1 MAFIAKPSRYR
12 KIALAVVLFSGMLL
26 GAHLLLPYAIN
37 TQRVQRMLVARAAKA
52 YGGTIEFST
61 FKPALLPW
69 PHVRVTHARLSD
81 GGRIALQIPE
91 AAIYMKIWPLLAGRL
106 RVHRMTLIEPSW
118 RVDLEQFDLPAA
130 GKEKSGPADA
140 ARPGRLVPFIAF
152 LGSAEARIVNGRLDL
167 HRAGRS
173 VIQISEL
180 TTRITAS
187 DGRIRLKMQGR
198 SNLSG
203 DIACEAE
210 LDMDSLNGHGRLNI
224 AGLRYQ
230 LLPAIGR
237 IHSSNDYFQTAVDL
251 KADIRTFGLERFQ
264 SRFSAK
270 APQIIVG
277 KEAHRATLESISM
290 SGRAEWDARH
300 IGIAVS
306 TLQSAAPKMKW
317 SGSFSWNRDRSLG
330 HAPIQFFLK
339 GSDLE
344 ISPIRER
351 LLTLFKGQSGLEK
364 VLDIVRAGKI
374 PALALKL
381 SASDWMELKGMRH
394 LHAEGDL
401 TGGRI
406 VVPND
411 LFDLEQV
418 SGHLVVAG
426 GRLTADGISARQG
439 DAFANQGELV
449 IGLYDGSRVFSLDTL
464 IDADVA
470 EIPKHMRKLVRSGA
484 VLTHLERLPGI
495 TGRASGRLMVGDHLG
510 RLSVEV
516 TAKARIDTGE
526 SALDLVG
533 DFEIPPDQAPSAHF
547 FIKGRMGAAISD
559 WLLRLGK
566 ATPMIAPK
574 TPLMVSGVD
583 IALAPSGRIRLSGA
597 FEWDDGARVGAAI
610 TSFGD
615 DFHLQQLR
623 IRDAVSDAL
632 ISFHR
637 LRSGRALDLWFA
649 GHLETSSLVRLVDDQ
664 RLRSGSVQGRCR
676 MHIDRENRGASFL
689 NGALFVRDLAYHP
702 DEAGVIHIIEGSIS
716 GQKRRFDLP
725 SVLFTWDG
733 STIALSAVGLFA
745 PQGIDLKGTAQADT
759 LHTQKIMAALGVETA
774 KSPPDVPRAG
784 GLTLPVGGRLS
795 VTVDRLIHGRYRF
808 SSVQAFVE
816 VRDRQTE
823 IEVTAA
829 DLCGIQ
835 MPGQV
840 QISDGMI
847 HLVVTPHAQGSSL
860 KETGSCVIDPQ
871 SSENL
876 MGLLNL
882 NGRFTTQGGSREA
895 LLANL
900 KGVLNLSVEKGR
912 ISNVGSAGV
921 FTNLLSYLS
930 VNQYVQ
936 GDLPDPRKDDFVYN
950 RINSRCVF
958 DNGVMRIEEGV
969 LKSNAV
975 NMVAEGRYDLLSK
988 ELDLVVL
995 VSPLT
1000 TVDWIVEHIPI
1011 VGNILQGT
1019 LVAIP
1024 VRVKGPGADPDIL
1037 PLSPKA
1043 VGARLGGI
1051 LKRTFKAPVRIIEP
1065 LLKDDAGQSRK
1076 NSDN

>member
-1 MAFIAKPSRYR
+1 MTLIAKPSRRR

-26 GAHLLLPYAIN
+26 GVHLLLPYVVN
-37 TQRVQRMLVARAAKA
+37 TKRVQRMLVARASKA
-52 YGGTIEFST
+52 YGGSIEFST

-69 PHVRVTHARLSD
+69 PHVRVTRARFFD
-81 GGRIALQIPE
+81 GKRIALQIPE

-106 RVHRMTLIEPSW
+106 RVHRITLIKPLW
-118 RVDLEQFDLPAA
+118 RVDLGSFDTPAA
-130 GKEKSGPADA
+130 GKAKSASIDA
-140 ARPGRLVPFIAF
+140 SRPGILLPFIAF
-152 LGSAEARIVNGRLDL
+152 LGSAEARIVNGRFDL
-167 HRAGRS
+167 HRDGRS
-173 VIQISEL
+173 VVQITEL
-180 TTRITAS
+180 TTRIAAS
-187 DGRIRLKMQGR
+187 DRRIRLKLQGR

-203 DIACEAE
+203 DLACEAE
-210 LDMDSLNGHGRLNI
+210 LDLDSLNGHGRLNV
-224 AGLRYQ
+224 AGLQYQ
-230 LLPAIGR
+230 RLPAIGR
-237 IHSSNDYFQTAVDL
+237 IRPINDYFQTAVDL

-270 APQIIVG
+270 TPQIIVG
-277 KEAHRATLESISM
+277 QEAHRATIESISM

-306 TLQSAAPKMKW
+306 TLQSAAPKMNW

-344 ISPIRER
+344 ISPIRDR
-351 LLTLFKGQSGLEK
+351 LLTLFKGQSKLEQ
-364 VLDIVRAGKI
+364 VLDIVREGKI

-381 SASDWMELKGMRH
+381 SASDWMELKGMQH

-464 IDADVA
+464 IDADAA

-484 VLTHLERLPGI
+484 VLTHLERLPGV

-510 RLSVEV
+510 RLSVKV
-516 TAKARIDTGE
+516 MAKARIDTGE
-526 SALDLVG
+526 TALDLVG
-533 DFEIPPDQAPSAHF
+533 DFEIPPDQASSAHF

-566 ATPMIAPK
+566 ATPAIAPK

-583 IALAPSGRIRLSGA
+583 IALAPSGRIRLSGD
-597 FEWDDGARVGAAI
+597 FEWDDGARIGVVV
-610 TSFGD
+610 TSSGD

-623 IRDAVSDAL
+623 IRDAVSDAR

-637 LRSGRALDLWFA
+637 MRSGRALDLRFS
-649 GHLETSSLVRLVDDQ
+649 GRLQTSSLVRLVDDQ

-689 NGALFVRDLAYHP
+689 NGVLFVRDLAYYP

-716 GQKRRFDLP
+716 GQKGRFDLP
-725 SVLFTWDG
+725 SALFTWDG
-733 STIALSAVGLFA
+733 STIALSARGLFT
-745 PQGIDLKGTAQADT
+745 PQGIDLNGTLQADT
-759 LHTQKIMAALGVETA
+759 LHTQKIMTVFGAGPDQTSSKESRADGPAL
-774 KSPPDVPRAG
+774 P
-784 GLTLPVGGRLS
+784 LGGRLS
-795 VTVDRLIHGRYRF
+795 VAVDSLIHGRYRF
-808 SSVQAFVE
+808 SAVQAFVE
-816 VRDRQTE
+816 VRDRRTE
-823 IEVTAA
+823 IEVVSA

-835 MPGQV
+835 MPGQIQV
-840 QISDGMI
+840 SDGMTR
-847 HLVVTPHAQGSSL
+847 LEFAPHAQGSSL
-860 KETGSCVIDPQ
+860 KETGSCVADRQ
-871 SSENL
+871 NSEKL
-876 MGLLNL
+876 MGTLNL

-900 KGVLNLSVEKGR
+900 KGVLNLTVEKGR

-936 GDLPDPRKDDFVYN
+936 GDLPDLRKDDFVYN

-958 DNGVMRIEEGV
+958 DNGAMRIEEGV

-1065 LLKDDAGQSRK
+1065 LLKDNAGQSRK